1 MFHGACISSLPD
13 VSPQEKGEC
22 SYGDRCKFIHD
33 RGSSAPQ
40 ASAAASAAT
49 SAAASAAASADA
61 AKADAP
67 PASS

>member
-33 RGSSAPQ
+33 RGSSAP